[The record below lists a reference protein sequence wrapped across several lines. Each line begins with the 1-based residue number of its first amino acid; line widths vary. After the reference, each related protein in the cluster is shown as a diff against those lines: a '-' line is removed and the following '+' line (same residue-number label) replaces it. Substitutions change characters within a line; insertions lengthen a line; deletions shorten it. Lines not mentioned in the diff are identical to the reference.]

1 LTVSTFNVTEEF
13 KELLKEYIGSPDDMG
28 IKFVVRD

>member
-1 LTVSTFNVTEEF
+1 VTEEF